1 MMQTKRC
8 NRLDD
13 FLMKKMLNSEKK
25 HFSDDECYQA
35 YRKFLKLTT
44 KDGKRI
50 AATQTIKKWF
60 GIGGIKRPNREGLF
74 KIGFDLRLSVKEM
87 EELFV
92 YVMREPDFQI
102 NDYREMIFLYG
113 FYHQMTYDDC
123 IKMIDC
129 FEKSL
134 PGDLSI
140 RQHNCTND
148 IWEEYGKNCELDA
161 DDFLQW
167 MLEKSEDFKGYSK
180 TVLDYFRT
188 IKEEIIS
195 EIKMDAKDYLET
207 LLAETSF
214 EFWEEKWHMNPEN
227 RKKTIPRYLNG
238 KYCKKNDNLSKQI
251 KETIFE
257 LVEISNISLNSN
269 TELLAEMYTDLK
281 QRMKL
286 DNKRRVRSEVRL
298 MDDKYLSDLLNV
310 GVQKE
315 KLMKLIVTPNLE
327 NRDKLIKEQQRRC
340 SLITR
345 QDILPLILC
354 LSQKRYARRM
364 ESENYDAKKAKK
376 ESVDFANHILNACKM
391 APVEEEKYE
400 LDGVLCGCF
409 QKDEMYSLADVLE
422 QYLDAENGDDE

>member
-1 MMQTKRC
+1 M
-8 NRLDD
+8 
-13 FLMKKMLNSEKK
+13 
-25 HFSDDECYQA
+25 
-35 YRKFLKLTT
+35 
-44 KDGKRI
+44 
-50 AATQTIKKWF
+50 
-60 GIGGIKRPNREGLF
+60 
-74 KIGFDLRLSVKEM
+74 
-87 EELFV
+87 
-92 YVMREPDFQI
+92 
-102 NDYREMIFLYG
+102 
-113 FYHQMTYDDC
+113 
-123 IKMIDC
+123 
-129 FEKSL
+129 
-134 PGDLSI
+134 
-140 RQHNCTND
+140 
-148 IWEEYGKNCELDA
+148 
-161 DDFLQW
+161 
-167 MLEKSEDFKGYSK
+167 
-180 TVLDYFRT
+180 
-188 IKEEIIS
+188 
-195 EIKMDAKDYLET
+195 
-207 LLAETSF
+207 
-214 EFWEEKWHMNPEN
+214 
-227 RKKTIPRYLNG
+227 
-238 KYCKKNDNLSKQI
+238 
-251 KETIFE
+251 
-257 LVEISNISLNSN
+257 VEISNISLNSN

-286 DNKRRVRSEVRL
+286 DNKRRVHSEVRL

-376 ESVDFANHILNACKM
+376 EFIDFANHILNACKM